1 MKIVSC
7 AFRNLRVDPKDG
19 LKFGLK
25 WGDSYFIDRA
35 IAFGRVHGS
44 ASFQL
49 VADAIRFIMKQK
61 GFDVFA
67 YIDDF
72 MIVSPKHKAEMAFHA
87 LYDLVTELGLP
98 INPGKCNPLSKVLT
112 CLGIEVN
119 IKANTISITK
129 AKINTIRHE
138 CLSIYGKKRIS
149 RHTFQSL
156 LGKLLYVHKCVH
168 PACMFVNRILHLFRK
183 NSHKKCIHLD
193 ENFKRDLLWFIK
205 FLPSY
210 NGITFFQKDSLEG
223 NETLCIDA
231 SLTGMGGVWG
241 NKVYSTPIFG
251 IPEHYRNIV
260 ILVMLNILIALRVW
274 ADQWAYKRV
283 LFRCGNLAVVQV
295 IRTSKTR
302 DEFLAYCL
310 RNIWLIVSIYDIK
323 LQIQQI
329 SGKNNRVADAISRL
343 YSDKPIAD
351 DLKCDLDTKYR
362 FYQVSPTYFNLDL
375 TI

>member
-1 MKIVSC
+1 M
-7 AFRNLRVDPKDG
+7 
-19 LKFGLK
+19 
-25 WGDSYFIDRA
+25 
-35 IAFGRVHGS
+35 
-44 ASFQL
+44 
-49 VADAIRFIMKQK
+49 
-61 GFDVFA
+61 FA

-87 LYDLVTELGLP
+87 LYDLLTELGLP

-119 IKANTISITK
+119 IKANTISITE
-129 AKINTIRHE
+129 AKINTILDE

-183 NSHKKCIHLD
+183 NS
-193 ENFKRDLLWFIK
+193 
-205 FLPSY
+205 
-210 NGITFFQKDSLEG
+210 
-223 NETLCIDA
+223 
-231 SLTGMGGVWG
+231 WG

-260 ILVMLNILIALRVW
+260 NLEMLNILIALRVS
-274 ADQWAYKRV
+274 ADQWAHKRV
-283 LFRCGNLAVVQV
+283 LFRCDNLAVVQV
-295 IRTSKTR
+295 IRTNETR
-302 DEFLAYCL
+302 DEFLACCL

-323 LQIQQI
+323 LQIQHI
-329 SGKNNRVADAISRL
+329 SGKNNRVADALSRL